1 MGKSTKTQHLR
12 EKMRK
17 VAKQTKQ
24 TTLDSLSL
32 LPKKKLDEKTVA
44 RQTKQI
50 EITDV
55 TTTSREDELVL
66 IVSFKLIPSRTF
78 FSRITADISFD
89 QQQIESLRLRIL
101 QGPLATNEAEFSSVL
116 DMTGIH
122 AGRHLLSVIMHEFWT
137 LEENPIKACK
147 EISIEYIPTKRE
159 DRLIKVPIIKCVAG
173 TDLSIVSESEKNI
186 YREIEE
192 EMKRQTTSRRD
203 NW

>member
-122 AGRHLLSVIMHEFWT
+122 AGQHLLSVIMHEFWT

-159 DRLIKVPIIKCVAG
+159 DRLIKVPIIKSVAG
-173 TDLSIVSESEKNI
+173 TDLSIVSDSEKNI
-186 YREIEE
+186 YRKIEE